1 MKKLLVI
8 GFLALGSVGCY
19 EYDTGPRNFHKT
31 KLLPGIQMTESSGSI
46 YMVNLEPSKLNLKSI
61 SDQTS
66 SSIEL
71 GNGASKSGL
80 TIMNGKAYYYSMNYG
95 AEQWNCN
102 LRAFDLSSQTTS
114 EIKAHL
120 CLSQPNATRS
130 DWRFSPPN
138 GLTNDGTYIY
148 ASNVSG
154 SVIHKYS
161 SDGSTSAVFAGSTA
175 ETGAADGQL
184 LTARFKDPAG
194 IAYYAGKIYVADAGN
209 HTIRVI
215 DITTE
220 TVTTIAGSPGNAGSD
235 DGVGSGARFNRPM
248 GVHTNDGVHL
258 YVADTD
264 NHLVRK
270 IKIEDGKVETIAG
283 VKNVG
288 EDLDGEINSAR
299 LESPAGV
306 IKTDKG
312 LFISNGSGVRRL
324 F

>member
-8 GFLALGSVGCY
+8 SLLALSAVGCY
-19 EYDTGPRNFHKT
+19 EYDTGPRNFQKT

-46 YMVNLEPSKLNLKSI
+46 YMVNLEQSKLNLKSI

-66 SSIEL
+66 SSIEIA
-71 GNGASKSGL
+71 NASAKSGL
-80 TIMNGKAYYYSMNYG
+80 TIMNGKAYYYSMYYG

-102 LRAFDLSSQTTS
+102 LRSFDLSNQVGS
-114 EIKAHL
+114 EIDAHL

-130 DWRFSPPN
+130 EWKFSPPN
-138 GLTNDGTYIY
+138 GLTNDGTFIY

-161 SDGSTSAVFAGSTA
+161 SDGSTSVVFAGSTA
-175 ETGAADGQL
+175 ENGSVDGQL

-194 IAYYAGKIYVADAGN
+194 IAYYGGKIYVADSGN

-215 DITTE
+215 DVATE
-220 TVTTIAGSPGNAGSD
+220 TVTTLAGSPGNSGAD

-264 NHLVRK
+264 NHLIRK

-283 VKNVG
+283 EKNVG
-288 EDLDGEINSAR
+288 EDRDGEVNSAR
-299 LESPAGV
+299 LESPAGI